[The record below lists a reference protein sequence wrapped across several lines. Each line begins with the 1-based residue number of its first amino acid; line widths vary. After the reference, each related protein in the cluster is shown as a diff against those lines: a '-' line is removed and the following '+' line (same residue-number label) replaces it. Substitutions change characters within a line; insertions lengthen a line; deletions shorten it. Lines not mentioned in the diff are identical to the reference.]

1 MEGEN
6 TMQAWLVRTVL
17 QSMEREAAP
26 NPRPNCR
33 KLHDNNKQKMKPTPD
48 RIQRPIATNKK
59 ATHDYTVLQTFEA
72 GIVLTGTEVKSLR
85 AGKANLKDCY
95 ATFPRK
101 DSDEFVL
108 MNLHI
113 SPYEHGNR
121 ENHNPLR
128 PRRLLVKGREARRYR
143 QAIQEQ
149 GLTIVALSM
158 YFSGPYVKLEMAI
171 VKGKKHYDKRAD
183 MKEKDIQR
191 ALRRGDD

>member
-1 MEGEN
+1 MLPSPHSNYCKLRYEQRPKPMKVAPE
-6 TMQAWLVRTVL
+6 RTL
-17 QSMEREAAP
+17 
-26 NPRPNCR
+26 
-33 KLHDNNKQKMKPTPD
+33 
-48 RIQRPIATNKK
+48 RPIATNKK
-59 ATHDYTVLQTFEA
+59 ATHDYTVLQTFEV

-85 AGKANLKDCY
+85 AGKANLKDSY
-95 ATFPRK
+95 ATFPHK
-101 DSDEFVL
+101 NSDEFVL

-128 PRRLLVKGREARRYR
+128 PRRLLVKTREARRYR

-149 GLTIVALSM
+149 GLTIVPLSM
-158 YFSGPYVKLEMAI
+158 YFSGPYVKLEMAV

-191 ALRRGDD
+191 SLRQGDE